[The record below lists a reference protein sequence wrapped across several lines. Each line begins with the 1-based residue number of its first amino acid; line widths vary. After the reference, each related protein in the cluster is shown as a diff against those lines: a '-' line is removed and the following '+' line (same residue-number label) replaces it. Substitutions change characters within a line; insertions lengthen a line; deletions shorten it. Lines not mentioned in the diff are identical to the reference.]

1 MKAKLNTHLLS
12 TLPRVLRMTHNE
24 VADASGISI
33 AHWYRLVK
41 KPDKITVQQLID
53 LANGLYVP
61 VSKFFS
67 FDKADVVGV
76 REDYILRN
84 YQNCYYDSEAVH
96 SRIGRGTATSWRE
109 AADAVGMHW
118 TNVASSLLAVSR
130 TPVTRLLDL
139 CDAFDFDL
147 FDFLVDPNRE
157 PKKRKTAKQTAE
169 AVGDDALRAEVR
181 ELTGKLA
188 DMNAAVSDL
197 TARFDDLLKRHT
209 ALLDRHNSLERTVR
223 DYLGLDSRIDMA
235 ANGGTEER

>member
-1 MKAKLNTHLLS
+1 
-12 TLPRVLRMTHNE
+12 MTHNE

-76 REDYILRN
+76 REDYIMQD

-118 TNVASSLLAVSR
+118 TNVAPSLLAVSR

-139 CDAFDFDL
+139 CDAFDFNI

-157 PKKRKTAKQTAE
+157 PKKRKTTRQVE
-169 AVGDDALRAEVR
+169 AGGDEALRAEVK

-188 DMNAAVSDL
+188 DLNASVSDI
-197 TARFDDLLKRHT
+197 TRKYDDLLKRHT

-223 DYLGLDSRIDMA
+223 EHLGLDNRIGIA
-235 ANGGTEER
+235 ADEGTEER